1 MEVGAMGGL
10 DVRAK
15 MVWTQARKTLLS
27 RLIDVFQTAPCGE
40 HAVRVAAESRPDT
53 SPCAPATIMRDAAT
67 DGVESHAP
75 YLCLTTIA
83 LAALALLGLAGCQ
96 TPPQNGAPVYG
107 ATVPPPGTGM
117 VGQPAPYGGFVSTPQ
132 GAAYPP
138 APPVMPGPTNNWQ
151 SAPPTMPAA
160 PAPNSWTWSQ
170 PGTPAAP
177 QAAPQSVQQY
187 GNQLSAQANQYAQ
200 GMTNQAQQF
209 SNQMQAQ
216 PQQWAN
222 STQQA
227 INAQAQQYGNQMQ
240 AATNQYQQQL
250 QQNLQSQQQQLS
262 GQMQQATNQLYPQS
276 APQQQTVNGNWWP
289 FQSPSS
295 VPPARSTPAVPARY

>member
-1 MEVGAMGGL
+1 M
-10 DVRAK
+10 
-15 MVWTQARKTLLS
+15 
-27 RLIDVFQTAPCGE
+27 
-40 HAVRVAAESRPDT
+40 RVTAESRPDT
-53 SPCAPATIMRDAAT
+53 SPFASAIVARDSAA
-67 DGVESHAP
+67 DGIGSHRP
-75 YLCLTTIA
+75 YLCLTTVA

-96 TPPQNGAPVYG
+96 TPPQNAAPVYG

-138 APPVMPGPTNNWQ
+138 APPVMPGPTTSWQ
-151 SAPPTMPAA
+151 GAPQTMPAA
-160 PAPNSWTWSQ
+160 PAAPNSWTWSQ